1 MKHQEFKNRDAYARR
16 YGELVFENVTM
27 EKRIHR
33 LVRDYNMVVKK
44 LRELECK
51 HKDVV
56 TELAKT
62 KAAND
67 EMTKYFQGV
76 CYDNIAR
83 GRETDK
89 LRYELLILRGENE
102 NLKQERSALI
112 DFIEEKGFTCV
123 MNTECPHGMV
133 ETGDTFLK
141 ETPKT
146 VKVDSIACWNCENCY
161 CRLKDRG
168 KIVCK
173 ECLAKKSQRNIER
186 NKNILTNTTSK

>member
-1 MKHQEFKNRDAYARR
+1 MKHKEFKNRDAYARR
-16 YGELVFENVTM
+16 YVELVFENVTM
-27 EKRIHR
+27 RKRIHR
-33 LVRDYNMVVKK
+33 LVRDYNTVAKK

-56 TELAKT
+56 TELEKT

-67 EMTKYFQGV
+67 EMTKYYQGV

-89 LRYELLILRGENE
+89 LRYEFLKLRGENE

-112 DFIEEKGFTCV
+112 DFLEEKGFTCV
-123 MNTECPHGMV
+123 MNTECHHDMV
-133 ETGDTFLK
+133 ETGDTFSK

-161 CRLKDRG
+161 LRLKDRG

-173 ECLAKKSQRNIER
+173 ECLAKKSQ
-186 NKNILTNTTSK
+186 

>member
-1 MKHQEFKNRDAYARR
+1 MKHQEFKYRDAYARR

-33 LVRDYNMVVKK
+33 LVRDYNMVAKK

-56 TELAKT
+56 MELEKT

-67 EMTKYFQGV
+67 EMTKYYQGV

-89 LRYELLILRGENE
+89 LRIELAKLRGEND

-123 MNTECPHGMV
+123 MNTECPHDMV
-133 ETGDTFLK
+133 ETGDTFCK
-141 ETPKT
+141 ENPKT
-146 VKVDSIACWNCENCY
+146 VKVDSIACWNCENFCF
-161 CRLKDRG
+161 RLKDRG

-173 ECLAKKSQRNIER
+173 ERLAKKSQ
-186 NKNILTNTTSK
+186 